1 MEYKIRPVAEKD
13 RTEVTRVFNHFVEHS
28 FAAYPEKKVDSSF
41 FDRMVAVS
49 RGYPFYVIETGDCGI
64 AGFALLHPYH
74 GSPTI
79 SRTAEVTYF
88 ILPEHTGRGLGGR
101 ILDRFTKDARDLGID
116 NLLASISSLNEGS
129 INFHARNGFVECGRF
144 RRIGRKKGRDFDIV
158 WMQKFL

>member
-1 MEYKIRPVAEKD
+1 MKYDIRPVTEED
-13 RTEVTRVFNHFVEHS
+13 RQAVTAVFNHFVEHS
-28 FAAYPEKKVDSSF
+28 FAAYPEEKVDPSF
-41 FDRMVAVS
+41 FDRMAAVS
-49 RGYPFYVIETGDCGI
+49 RGYPFYVVETDDHRI

-88 ILPEHTGRGLGGR
+88 ILPEHTGRGVGGR
-101 ILDRFTKDARDLGID
+101 ILDRFIKDARKMGVD

-129 INFHARNGFVECGRF
+129 INFHARHGFVECGRF
-144 RRIGRKKGRDFDIV
+144 RRIGRKKGREFDIV

>member
-1 MEYKIRPVAEKD
+1 MEYEIRPVNEKD
-13 RTEVTRVFNHFVEHS
+13 RLGVTAVFNHFVENS
-28 FAAYPEKKVDSSF
+28 FAAFPEEKVDSSF

-49 RGYPFYVIETGDCGI
+49 KGYPFYVIEVDGGKL

-74 GSPTI
+74 RSPTI

-101 ILDRFTKDARDLGID
+101 ILDRFIKDAREMGID

-129 INFHARNGFVECGRF
+129 ISFHAQHGFVECGRF
-144 RRIGRKKGRDFDIV
+144 RRIGRKRGRDFDIV